1 MPLRHIAGVFA
12 LVCGLTVPAL
22 AAGPGGPQSVAA
34 LASRLSPAVV
44 NISSSHRLHNGAGVP
59 FPKAPDGSPLQ
70 QYFDDLNPNEGL
82 GGDAMEE
89 AESLGSGFLISADG
103 LVVTNNHVIAGA
115 DSVLVYLNDGTRLPA
130 EIVGEDSKTDLAVL
144 RVIARHPLPFVSFGD
159 SDTAAVGDWVMAI
172 GNPFGLGGTVT
183 LGIVSARNRDI
194 QTGPYDNYIQTDASI
209 NQGNSGGPL
218 FDMDG
223 KVVGVATAII
233 ARGGSSLGIGF
244 AVPGNLAQ
252 PVVEQLVR
260 YGAPRRGWLGVGI
273 QDVTE
278 DIAASMGRTDTHG
291 AMVTNVDPKG
301 PGVGVLEEGDVILEF
316 DGKPVLAM
324 RDLPRLVAETAV
336 GKSVALKV
344 EREGKEQVLT
354 VVVGRLQDDES
365 VPRIGSNTARPAPTS
380 PPATG
385 TPTLGQELG
394 FEIAPIDAVKRK
406 AYALADTVDGLVIT
420 SVRDGSDA
428 YQKGFVA
435 GFVVT
440 RVNQRKVTTVADVQ
454 AIVDMARQAGRPAV
468 LFKIV
473 DPSGDGR
480 FIAVRLAG

>member
-1 MPLRHIAGVFA
+1 MSLRRIAGVVGLVLA
-12 LVCGLTVPAL
+12 LAVPA
-22 AAGPGGPQSVAA
+22 AAAAPGGPPSVAA
-34 LASRLSPAVV
+34 LVSRLSPAVV

-70 QYFDDLNPNEGL
+70 QHFDDLNPNEGL
-82 GGDAMEE
+82 GGDAMAD

-130 EIVGEDSKTDLAVL
+130 EVIGADSKTDLAVL
-144 RVIARHPLPFVSFGD
+144 RVAAKHPLPFVRFGD
-159 SDTAAVGDWVMAI
+159 SDAAAVGDWVMAI

-183 LGIVSARNRDI
+183 LGIISARNRDI
-194 QTGPYDNYIQTDASI
+194 QTGPYDSYIQTDASI

-223 KVVGVATAII
+223 KVVGIATAII

-252 PVVEQLVR
+252 PVVDQLVR
-260 YGAPRRGWLGVGI
+260 YGATRRGWLGVGI
-273 QDVTE
+273 QDVTD
-278 DIAASMGRTDTHG
+278 DIAASIGRSDTHG

-301 PGVGVLEEGDVILEF
+301 PAVGVLDEGDVILDF

-344 EREGKEQVLT
+344 VREGREQRLT
-354 VVVGRLQDDES
+354 VVLGRLQDDET
-365 VPRIGSNTARPAPTS
+365 VHQVGSSDLRPAPAD
-380 PPATG
+380 PAKAG
-385 TPTLGQELG
+385 APTLGQVLG
-394 FEIAPIDAVKRK
+394 FEIAPIDAGKRK
-406 AYALADTVDGLVIT
+406 TYALADAIDGLVIT
-420 SVRDGSDA
+420 SVREGSDA
-428 YQKGFVA
+428 YQKGFLA

-440 RVNQRKVTTVADVQ
+440 EVNQHKVKTVAEVQ
-454 AIVDMARQAGRPAV
+454 AIVDAAQQAGRPAV
-468 LFKIV
+468 LFKII
-473 DPSGDGR
+473 DPTGTGR
-480 FIAVRLAG
+480 FIAVRFGG